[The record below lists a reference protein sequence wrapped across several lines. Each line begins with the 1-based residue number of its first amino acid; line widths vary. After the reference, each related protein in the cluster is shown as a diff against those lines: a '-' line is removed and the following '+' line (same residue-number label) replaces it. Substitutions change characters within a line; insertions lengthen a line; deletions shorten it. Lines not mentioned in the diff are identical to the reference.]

1 MSLNTEQFKLML
13 PIANDS
19 LDQQGHR
26 DKQDVRT
33 AKEVYA
39 AAGTSLS
46 RCLSL
51 SQGIEVPFPLHYFI
65 RLR

>member
-1 MSLNTEQFKLML
+1 MIPSISNVTETNRTF
-13 PIANDS
+13 AF
-19 LDQQGHR
+19 
-26 DKQDVRT
+26 T